1 MQAPHLNRSQRL
13 GELLLFAFFTAIFA
27 VIIHG

>member
-1 MQAPHLNRSQRL
+1 MNSRFTSSQRFGDL
-13 GELLLFAFFTAIFA
+13 ALCAFFAAFFA

>member
-1 MQAPHLNRSQRL
+1 MQAPHFNRSQRF
-13 GELLLFAFFTAIFA
+13 GDLLLFAFFAAIFA